1 MPIQVYL
8 LLNSL
13 PPPLPS
19 YLPLLESLREITRLR
34 LTVIN
39 NGQPYDPRRLFHGL
53 GLTCRV
59 ISYPLRFH
67 PLQIMQAVLPAAR
80 SKEPIL
86 WLEDALLWHPA
97 PLKAWLAELA
107 EWQWISPRF
116 LPVQTGQ
123 QHAAAARLYQEQARH
138 SLGRPPNLQTTAL
151 QAFPACLL
159 LRPEALPALQSSF
172 AQRGQLSLLTY
183 GACDLNAPAWHPA
196 PAPLPESSEDLL
208 DITTACQRWELV
220 QSADCPPARQR
231 TLLVSLQR
239 AVPNAFAVYTRLLPL
254 LPLPEALDLLQQVF
268 QRQLVY
274 AETLALLAHALQ
286 AAGQP
291 HLAADCFQRLAERF
305 PGHAAA
311 VSPWSAS
318 ELPLS
323 AFPLQY
329 LPQTAR
335 LSVCVLAWQAADLLP
350 DCLAALQGLAA
361 EILVFDLN
369 SEDET
374 VLCAEALGAR
384 VLQGAPQALPDLSVA
399 RNQLLAAASGDW
411 VLMLQAD
418 EILTPA
424 SQAFLRQFLACPP
437 PGLPRFG
444 VQIAEDVPGE
454 QMGRVRCRVRLFP
467 RTPLLRYTGRLGERL
482 VFDGPGDSQC
492 QPLPQLRLSSRGD
505 LSVRWLQRQQAALQ
519 IIWQQSADPE
529 AAFYLGAAC
538 QSSDPALALQWYQQ
552 ALACWQ
558 QAAEPADQPWM
569 QRTWLALLA
578 LALQQ
583 EQTAAGLRWA
593 TQARGICQHIPDY
606 WFYLAGLQ
614 CRQADY
620 AAAHLSLERAL
631 AFEGSE
637 RISVDF
643 RPGMASQQALLEQ
656 VNVGLHLLAALQ
668 SLRERQQHLQNLLHQ
683 LTRCLRFFTRGETPR
698 FDLNLYLLAAVLAA
712 LQARLRPGVPPLQ
725 IYRDVCAERFEPADL
740 LSYPSAEAYYA
751 ETALL
756 CLAADPLPLLDRLPP
771 VYSFEQ
777 IRENLLH
784 LSYFEDFCLA
794 LWARTELDGPLLAQY
809 CLLVVGLGRQ
819 EPALLMRLLKQC
831 QQTGAQ
837 QQAQA
842 YQGLLTLLA
851 PDMLPIPPGRL
862 C

>member
-13 PPPLPS
+13 PPPLPT
-19 YLPLLESLREITRLR
+19 YLPLLESLREMTRLR

-80 SKEPIL
+80 SKAPIL
-86 WLEDALLWHPA
+86 WLEDGLIWHPA
-97 PLKAWLAELA
+97 SLKAWLAELA
-107 EWQWISPRF
+107 EWEWISPRF
-116 LPVQTGQ
+116 LPVQSGQ
-123 QHAAAARLYQEQARH
+123 QHHAAARLYQEQARH

-208 DITTACQRWELV
+208 DIPTACQRWE
-220 QSADCPPARQR
+220 QIQRADCSSERQR
-231 TLLVSLQR
+231 TLLLSLHR
-239 AVPNAFAVYTRLLPL
+239 AVPNAFAVYSRLLPL
-254 LPLPEALDLLQQVF
+254 LPLTEALELLQQVF

-286 AAGQP
+286 AAGQTD
-291 HLAADCFQRLAERF
+291 LAETCFQGLAERF
-305 PGHAAA
+305 PGHSAGVPPWPVSA
-311 VSPWSAS
+311 VS
-318 ELPLS
+318 LP
-323 AFPLQY
+323 AFPVQY
-329 LPQTAR
+329 LPRTAR
-335 LSVCVLAWQAADLLP
+335 LSVCVLAWQAAEILP
-350 DCLAALQGLAA
+350 DCLAAVQDLAA

-369 SEDET
+369 SDDGT
-374 VLCAEALGAR
+374 VLCAQALGAR

-418 EILTPA
+418 EMVSPA

-444 VQIAEDVPGE
+444 VQIADDVQGE
-454 QMGRVRCRVRLFP
+454 PMGRVRCRVRLFP
-467 RTPLLRYTGRLGERL
+467 RTPMLRYTGRLGERL

-492 QPLPQLRLSSRGD
+492 HPLPQLRLLSHSD

-519 IIWQQSADPE
+519 TIWQQSADPE
-529 AAFYLGAAC
+529 AAFYLGLAY
-538 QSSDPALALQWYQQ
+538 QSSEPDSALHWYQA

-558 QAAEPADQPWM
+558 QAAEPADQPWI

-578 LALQQ
+578 LSLQQ
-583 EQTAAGLRWA
+583 EQTSAGLLWA
-593 TQARGICQHIPDY
+593 AEARAACQNIPDY

-614 CRQADY
+614 RHQGDY
-620 AAAHLSLERAL
+620 AAAKVSLERAL

-637 RISVDF
+637 RIHVDF
-643 RPGMASQQALLEQ
+643 RPDTAGKQALLEQ
-656 VNVGLHLLAALQ
+656 LNVGLHLLATLQ
-668 SLRERQQHLQNLLHQ
+668 SLRERQQHLQNLLYQ
-683 LTRCLRFFTRGETPR
+683 LTRCLRFFTGGETAR
-698 FDLNLYLLAAVLAA
+698 FTLNLYLLAAVLAA
-712 LQARLRPGVPPLQ
+712 LQAHLRPSVPALQ
-725 IYRDVCAERFEPADL
+725 IYRDVCADRFDPADL

-771 VYSFEQ
+771 EYSFEQ

-794 LWARTELDGPLLAQY
+794 LWARTELDGPLMAQY

-837 QQAQA
+837 QQGQA
-842 YQGLLTLLA
+842 YQSLLTLLV
-851 PDMLPIPPGRL
+851 PDLLPIPPGRL